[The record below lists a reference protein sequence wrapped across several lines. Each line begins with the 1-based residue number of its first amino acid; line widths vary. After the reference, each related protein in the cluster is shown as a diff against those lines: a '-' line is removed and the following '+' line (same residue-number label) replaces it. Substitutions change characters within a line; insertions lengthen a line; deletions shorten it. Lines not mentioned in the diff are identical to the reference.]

1 MTAHE
6 ILSVLWAAGVRVRLK
21 DDGHL
26 AVPAGKLSPE
36 QRAMVVENRAELVE
50 FLQAANQT
58 AAHLIEA
65 AMRACDHWGDSTQAR
80 EQMRQECAEVPPH
93 LMDDLLAHFRQTYP
107 GAKHDQ

>member
-26 AVPAGKLSPE
+26 AVPAGKLTAE

-50 FLQAANQT
+50 FLQAAHLT
-58 AAHLIEA
+58 AAELIVA
-65 AMRACDHWGDSTQAR
+65 AMRACDHWADGAEAR
-80 EQMRQECAEVPPH
+80 DQMRRECMEVPPH
-93 LMDDLLAHFRQTYP
+93 QLADLLEHFQKTY
-107 GAKHDQ
+107 GAKP